1 MKAFFCIA
9 FLLNFVALAETGA
22 KHTPFWL
29 AKKMVDEPILFIG
42 EEGNR
47 SGRLLFTPDSMP
59 ILTRAGDSFV
69 YEAGRDYIWEQGSRT
84 IRLTNHSR
92 IPSKTPQEMRPGPG
106 KPRSLG
112 GVLHSEG
119 RFFHDLQTLVRYS
132 HNQSWPDLVE
142 PLSTT
147 LPRSLNKLKTSQSF
161 KVVTLGDSITEGYNA
176 SGFAKTRAPRNHPP
190 YAEGFARLLDQAFPA
205 KVTLSNLGVAGR
217 TAEWGLKQLAR
228 VIAEKPDLVV
238 IAFGMNDPVS
248 SEQFQKTNLEILTRL
263 QMEIPQ
269 ADLIFVSGMNNNPIW
284 RDPTKIPGFHEALK
298 NLIRPNVIL
307 ANITTPWEKLLT
319 RKNFSDLSGN
329 NVNHP
334 NDFGHRLY
342 SEILFS
348 LFITH

>member
-9 FLLNFVALAETGA
+9 ILFNLVAVADTGA
-22 KHTPFWL
+22 KHTPLWL

-47 SGRLLFTPDSMP
+47 SGRLIFTPDSMP
-59 ILTRAGDSFV
+59 VLTRAGDSFA
-69 YEAGRDYIWEQGSRT
+69 YEAGKDYTWGKGSRT
-84 IRLTNHSR
+84 IRLTAHSR
-92 IPSKTPQEMRPGPG
+92 IPSKTPKEMRPEPG

-119 RFFHDLQTLVRYS
+119 RFFHDLQTLVSYS
-132 HNQSWPDLVE
+132 HNQSWPDLVQ
-142 PLSTT
+142 PVSTT
-147 LPRSLNKLKTSQSF
+147 LPRSLEKLNSSQSF

-176 SGFAKTRAPRNHPP
+176 SGFAKTQAPRNHPA
-190 YAEGFARLLDQAFPA
+190 YAEGFARLLDQAFPSQ
-205 KVTLSNLGVAGR
+205 VTLSNLGVAGR
-217 TAEWGLKQLAR
+217 TASWGLKQLDR

-263 QMEIPQ
+263 QKEIPQ
-269 ADLIFVSGMNNNPIW
+269 ADLIFVSGMNNNPVW
-284 RDPTKIPGFHEALK
+284 RDPTKIPDFRETLK
-298 NLIRPNVIL
+298 SIIRSNVIL
-307 ANITTPWEKLLT
+307 ADVTTPWEKLLT

-348 LFITH
+348 LFTAP

>member
-9 FLLNFVALAETGA
+9 ILFNLVAVADTGA
-22 KHTPFWL
+22 KHTPLWL

-59 ILTRAGDSFV
+59 VLTRAGDSFA
-69 YEAGRDYIWEQGSRT
+69 YEAGKDYTWEKGSRT
-84 IRLTNHSR
+84 IRLTAHSR
-92 IPSKTPQEMRPGPG
+92 IPSKTPQEMRPEPG

-119 RFFHDLQTLVRYS
+119 RFFHDLQTMVSYS
-132 HNQSWPDLVE
+132 HNQSWPDLVQ
-142 PLSTT
+142 PVSTT
-147 LPRSLNKLKTSQSF
+147 LPRSLEKLNSSQSF

-176 SGFAKTRAPRNHPP
+176 SGFAKTQAPRNHPA
-190 YAEGFARLLDQAFPA
+190 YAEGFARLLDQAFPSQ
-205 KVTLSNLGVAGR
+205 VTLSNLGVAGR
-217 TAEWGLKQLAR
+217 TASWGLKQLDR

-263 QMEIPQ
+263 QKEIPQ
-269 ADLIFVSGMNNNPIW
+269 ADLIFVSGMNNNPVW
-284 RDPTKIPGFHEALK
+284 RDPTKIPDFRETLK
-298 NLIRPNVIL
+298 SIIRSNVIL
-307 ANITTPWEKLLT
+307 ADVTTPWEKLLT

-348 LFITH
+348 LFTAP

>member
-9 FLLNFVALAETGA
+9 FLLNFVALADNGA
-22 KHTPFWL
+22 KHTPLWL

-47 SGRLLFTPDSMP
+47 SGRLLFTPTALP
-59 ILTRAGDSFV
+59 VLTRAGDSFV
-69 YEAGRDYIWEQGSRT
+69 YEAGKDYTWEQGSRT
-84 IRLTNHSR
+84 IKLTAHSR
-92 IPSKTPQEMRPGPG
+92 IPSKTPQEMRTGRG
-106 KPRSLG
+106 KG
-112 GVLHSEG
+112 ILHSEG

-132 HNQSWPDLVE
+132 HNQSWPDLVK
-142 PLSTT
+142 PVSNT
-147 LPRSLNKLKTSQSF
+147 LPRSLEKLKSSPSF

-176 SGFAKTRAPRNHPP
+176 SGFAKTRAPRNQPP
-190 YAEGFARLLDQAFPA
+190 YAEGFVRLLDQAFPA
-205 KVTLSNLGVAGR
+205 KVSLSNLGVAGR
-217 TAEWGLKQLAR
+217 TAGWGLKQLDR

-248 SEQFQKTNLEILTRL
+248 SEQFQQTNLEIHTRL
-263 QMEIPQ
+263 QKEIPQ
-269 ADLIFVSGMNNNPIW
+269 ADLIFVSGMNNNPAW
-284 RDPTKIPGFHEALK
+284 RDPTKIPGFREALK

-307 ANITTPWEKLLT
+307 ADITTPWEKLLT

>member
-9 FLLNFVALAETGA
+9 FLLNFAAVADTGA
-22 KHTPFWL
+22 NHTPFWL

-47 SGRLLFTPDSMP
+47 SGRLLFTPASMP
-59 ILTRAGDSFV
+59 VLTRAGDSFV
-69 YEAGRDYIWEQGSRT
+69 YETGKDYVWEEGSRML
-84 IRLTNHSR
+84 RLTPGSR
-92 IPSKTPQEMRPGPG
+92 IPSKTPEEMVPGSG

-119 RFFHDLQTLVRYS
+119 RFFHDLQTLVSYS
-132 HNQSWPDLVE
+132 HNQSWPDLVK
-142 PLSTT
+142 PVSNT
-147 LPRSLNKLKTSQSF
+147 LPRSLEKLKTFQFF
-161 KVVTLGDSITEGYNA
+161 KVVALGDSITEGYNA
-176 SGFAKTRAPRNHPP
+176 SGFAKTKAPRNHPA

-217 TAEWGLKQLAR
+217 TADWGYKQLDR

-248 SEQFQKTNLEILTRL
+248 SEQFKHTNLQILKRL
-263 QMEIPQ
+263 QKEIPQ
-269 ADLIFVSGMNNNPIW
+269 ADLIFVSGMNNNPVW
-284 RDPTKIPGFHEALK
+284 RDPTKIPGFREALK
-298 NLIRPNVIL
+298 GIIRPNVIL
-307 ANITTPWEKLLT
+307 ADITTPWEKLLT

-329 NVNHP
+329 HVNHP

-348 LFITH
+348 LFRKP